1 MSPINIQKMATSFGL
16 FSFGFL
22 CIGSILMGAT
32 VLTGVIRGM
41 VGAVVFALVV
51 WLSAIILLQE
61 DDGDIVEGEDKNK
74 KMIQIG
80 YILQSGCTTIN
91 TSTVNWIPRNYM

>member
-1 MSPINIQKMATSFGL
+1 MSPINIQKMAASFGL

-32 VLTGVIRGM
+32 VLTGVVRAI

-51 WLSAIILLQE
+51 WLSGILLLQE
-61 DDGDIVEGEDKNK
+61 DDGDIVEVEDQTEDINK
-74 KMIQIG
+74 GTQ
-80 YILQSGCTTIN
+80 LDQSA
-91 TSTVNWIPRNYM
+91 

>member
-61 DDGDIVEGEDKNK
+61 DDGDIVEGEDKTEDVNK
-74 KMIQIG
+74 GTQ
-80 YILQSGCTTIN
+80 LDQ
-91 TSTVNWIPRNYM
+91 RA